1 MTSSELERPT
11 EMTDRRN
18 IFDRFAETTA
28 RVVGEA
34 LFFTV
39 AFGAVLIWVPTVAV
53 FHSIDTRQLVLNT
66 LTSVVAFLLIALLQ
80 NSVRRNDEALH
91 RKLDT
96 LAATLAVQMRHEL
109 SADSEALRRAIAEL
123 DAAVGLEERI

>member
-1 MTSSELERPT
+1 MEN
-11 EMTDRRN
+11 RRSV
-18 IFDRFAETTA
+18 FDRFAETTA

-39 AFGAVLIWVPTVAV
+39 AFGAVIVWVPTVAI
-53 FHSIDTRQLVLNT
+53 FHSLDTWQLVLNT

-96 LAATLAVQMRHEL
+96 VAAALAAQLRHEL
-109 SADSEALRRAIAEL
+109 SADADGLRRAVGEL
-123 DAAVGLEERI
+123 EAAVGLEERI

>member
-1 MTSSELERPT
+1 MN
-11 EMTDRRN
+11 DRRS
-18 IFDRFAETTA
+18 IFDRFAERTA

-34 LFFTV
+34 VFFTL
-39 AFGAVLIWVPTVAV
+39 AFGAVVVWVPTIVL
-53 FHSIDTRQLVLNT
+53 FHSVDTWQLVLNT

-96 LAATLAVQMRHEL
+96 VAAALAAQLRHEL
-109 SADSEALRRAIAEL
+109 SADADGLRRAVGEL
-123 DAAVGLEERI
+123 EAAVGLEERI